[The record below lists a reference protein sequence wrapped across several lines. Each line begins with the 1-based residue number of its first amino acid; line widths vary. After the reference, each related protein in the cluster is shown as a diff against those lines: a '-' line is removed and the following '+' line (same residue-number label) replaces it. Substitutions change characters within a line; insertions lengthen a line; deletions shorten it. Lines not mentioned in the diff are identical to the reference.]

1 MTNLTNIEKVVEK
14 FNNDVELIKKELKRV
29 QSVKCRLNKMKGK
42 STYEAEM
49 KKVLEEEETLKQ
61 ARRMLEPKE
70 KFVTEYDEE
79 DVARLDYDETMKA
92 IKSIQSKKTLTKYLT
107 TTEGDNDEYRNACR
121 IEKMLLEHKSSVQP
135 VENSLIRKTDLV
147 TIIDTIKLD
156 PEMSQE
162 RIVEL
167 LEGLL

>member
-1 MTNLTNIEKVVEK
+1 MTNLTNIEVVVEK
-14 FNNDVELIKKELKRV
+14 FGNDVELIKKELKRI

-42 STYEAEM
+42 STYEADM

-61 ARRMLEPKE
+61 ARRLLEPKE
-70 KFVTEYDEE
+70 KFVTDYDEE

-107 TTEGDNDEYRNACR
+107 TVEGDNDEYRNACR
-121 IEKMLLEHKSSVQP
+121 IEQMLLEHKSNIKP
-135 VENSLIRKTDLV
+135 VEETVVRKTDLV

-156 PEMSQE
+156 PDMSNE
-162 RIVEL
+162 RIIDL
-167 LEGLL
+167 LESLL

>member
-14 FNNDVELIKKELKRV
+14 FGNDVELIKKELKRI

-42 STYEAEM
+42 STYESDM
-49 KKVLEEEETLKQ
+49 KKVLEEEEILKQ

-107 TTEGDNDEYRNACR
+107 TVEGDNDEYRNACR
-121 IEKMLLEHKSSVQP
+121 IEKMLLEHKATVQP

-147 TIIDTIKLD
+147 TIIDAIKLD
-156 PEMSQE
+156 PDMSHE
-162 RIVEL
+162 RILNL
-167 LEGLL
+167 L

>member
-1 MTNLTNIEKVVEK
+1 MTNLTNIEKVAND

-42 STYEAEM
+42 SSYESDM
-49 KKVLEEEETLKQ
+49 KKVLEQEEILKQ
-61 ARRMLEPKE
+61 AKRLLEPRE
-70 KFVTEYDEE
+70 KFVTDYTQD
-79 DVARLDYDETMKA
+79 DVDMLDYDETIKA

-107 TTEGDNDEYRNACR
+107 TVEGDNDEYRKACE
-121 IEKMLLEHKSSVQP
+121 IERMLLNHKASVRP
-135 VENSLIRKTDLV
+135 VEETLVRKTDLV

-156 PEMSQE
+156 PNMSQE